1 MSYVPR
7 KPKTT
12 VFTMFLVS
20 DSKNHGIY
28 SVFWLV
34 PSKNMGIYAVFSML
48 KEVFLP
54 CQKHK
59 QHCKLQCF
67 GSCLG
72 TRTRKTA
79 NIGQKMPKMTSKKA
93 SCNFIVVF
101 PTPDPTCFGV
111 LSVRGRP

>member
-67 GSCLG
+67 GSWHAPENSKH
-72 TRTRKTA
+72 R
-79 NIGQKMPKMTSKKA
+79 PKNAQNDLQKA

-101 PTPDPTCFGV
+101 SHPGSHLFWGLD
-111 LSVRGRP
+111 VRGRP